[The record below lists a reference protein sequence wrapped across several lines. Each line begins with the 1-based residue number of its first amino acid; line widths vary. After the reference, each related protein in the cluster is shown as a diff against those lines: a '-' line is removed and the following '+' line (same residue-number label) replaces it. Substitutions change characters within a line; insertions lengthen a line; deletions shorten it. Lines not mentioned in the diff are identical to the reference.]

1 MSVGTFS
8 VMDNHLH
15 LTRALDPRH
24 GQKLVRRGSRPP
36 LGATPS
42 PPRQVPPA
50 AARPPVLGQAAPQG
64 GTDNTVPVVKS
75 IVVRPASA
83 EMQEGWPIAVYG
95 DPKGY
100 GGNEAPPLVEAQNK
114 RFIDSAT
121 AYLEARRSMASY
133 IVRFTAD
140 SSVRLTTT
148 PYVESAMDSFAFPMD
163 NMFTVAV
170 FDNLVPLG
178 NVLVPRGLV
187 MNVQLDADD
196 IKTAIDHAQQA
207 ATYFVS
213 MLSCVCNA
221 AVAETKA
228 FMGVRCYTRRD
239 GTRVSGICIRCEHP
253 LDDTAFE
260 RRLLRRGAGQKIQRV
275 HGEQQHL
282 G

>member
-1 MSVGTFS
+1 M
-8 VMDNHLH
+8 
-15 LTRALDPRH
+15 
-24 GQKLVRRGSRPP
+24 
-36 LGATPS
+36 
-42 PPRQVPPA
+42 
-50 AARPPVLGQAAPQG
+50 
-64 GTDNTVPVVKS
+64 PVVKS